1 MNRTGYLLMFMASLV
16 LNISA
21 VFAADAKLNVLPV
34 VERQV
39 VKTSALPDDGIH
51 LSIPRTALTMRNG
64 VPGVFVVENNEARF
78 RMVRPGKTG
87 ATQVEILSGLFGN
100 ETLVL
105 GELEAV
111 HDGSPIKSL
120 TKTSPD
126 KK

>member
-64 VPGVFVVENNEARF
+64 IPGVFVVEKNEARF